1 MLREEIAMVKTMID
15 AAIAEAKKELRAEM
29 AKAQSVPKEVKPEK
43 K

>member
-29 AKAQSVPKEVKPEK
+29 AKDKEVKKAKE
-43 K
+43 